1 MTSIG
6 FFSVKHI
13 LLISLIFSSQVSSQN
28 IRLSAVTDSASYRIG
43 EWVNLRVE
51 GEFPEG
57 TQSITPAVKDSLG
70 TFELLAIESGE
81 SAREAGI
88 IRQSWILRLIAFD
101 TGSVTIPAVA
111 FDYTVPGKKE
121 PLRAFSNPVAV
132 TLLGVSVD
140 PNGDIKDIKPPLDAP
155 WLFED
160 LVPYLVVLGVL
171 LIAAVAYYF
180 YRKYKRRRDELADLI
195 ARTIPPHEVA
205 LFALRA
211 LEEKKLWQQ
220 GLIKEYYSEATQIVR
235 LFFEARLG
243 IIALEMTSDEILEQL
258 KLIPEVQPLGKEI
271 RQFLLTADLVK
282 FAKYGPSPE
291 ENQHELEWAYEI
303 VRALIPRPLVEE
315 PKEAVNA
322 R

>member
-1 MTSIG
+1 M
-6 FFSVKHI
+6 
-13 LLISLIFSSQVSSQN
+13 
-28 IRLSAVTDSASYRIG
+28 TDSASYRIG
-43 EWVNLRVE
+43 EWVNLNVE

-57 TQSITPAVKDSLG
+57 TQSITPAIKDSLG
-70 TFELLAIESGE
+70 PFELLAIQSGE
-81 SAREAGI
+81 SENKAGTV
-88 IRQSWILRLIAFD
+88 RQSWIFRLIAFD
-101 TGSVTIPAVA
+101 TGSVTIPAVG
-111 FDYTVPGKKE
+111 FDYTVRKKG
-121 PLRAFSNPVAV
+121 PLRAYSNPVAI
-132 TLLGVSVD
+132 TILGVNVD

-160 LVPYLVVLGVL
+160 LVPYLIVLGVL
-171 LIAAVAYYF
+171 LIAAVAYYY
-180 YRKYKRRRDELADLI
+180 YRKHRRRREALADLI
-195 ARTIPPHEVA
+195 ARTIPPHQVA

-258 KLIPEVQPLGKEI
+258 TLIPEVGPLAKEI

-282 FAKYGPSPE
+282 FAKYGPTPE
-291 ENQHELEWAYEI
+291 ENHHELQWAYEI
-303 VRALIPRPLVEE
+303 VRAFIPQSKVEE
-315 PKEAVNA
+315 QKETSNA